1 MSKADGEE
9 IITIHIDT
17 EAEIEAEADMTTM
30 TVSLFHGLTQTP
42 ADNVKGTLSNQM
54 DQDHPPKRIRKNSP
68 HQSGQALPPQ
78 KDAFRNRITP
88 SAPHQS
94 RQALPSQEVTSDP
107 VTSSAPYQSRQAL
120 SSQEGVTGDLVIPGW
135 KDFYT
140 RARAIHNKGPG
151 REEPFDLFNKSHTM
165 LNTIDETF
173 KKIEKEEVYNFPK
186 ETLYEACEA
195 LSDALQT
202 ASKAM
207 VDSDPPE
214 VTQALKDLR
223 EAYDKAAESNTVEMR
238 YIDVEPPCSPL
249 SPLKPVDM
257 PVDMPADSIKQI
269 SLARSWVKEL
279 ITEIRNKSLG
289 PRVLVVG
296 KAGSGK
302 SLGLPCL

>member
-9 IITIHIDT
+9 IITIHIDI
-17 EAEIEAEADMTTM
+17 EAEIEAETDMTTM

-94 RQALPSQEVTSDP
+94 RQALPSQVVTREPVTSSAPHQSRQALPSQEVTSDP

-120 SSQEGVTGDLVIPGW
+120 SSQEDVTRDLVIPGW

-186 ETLYEACEA
+186 ETLYESCEA

-214 VTQALKDLR
+214 VTQA
-223 EAYDKAAESNTVEMR
+223 
-238 YIDVEPPCSPL
+238 
-249 SPLKPVDM
+249 
-257 PVDMPADSIKQI
+257 
-269 SLARSWVKEL
+269 
-279 ITEIRNKSLG
+279 
-289 PRVLVVG
+289 
-296 KAGSGK
+296 
-302 SLGLPCL
+302 